1 MSDFN
6 GQISVKDFLIA
17 EYDGKLSES
26 ELYEC
31 RKSIMDFARILSEV
45 AEETNFQHDRYSS
58 TNARATSI

>member
-31 RKSIMDFARILSEV
+31 RKSIMDFASILSDV
-45 AEETNFQHDRYSS
+45 AEEINFPHDRHSS
-58 TNARATSI
+58 TNVRAAPI